1 MAYPLK
7 KALIFD
13 FNGTLFL
20 DNDKHIQAWS
30 EISNLLRGK
39 PISEEELYQHCNG
52 RPNHMI
58 IRYLNGGKQDPN
70 LETKYSLK
78 KEEIYRVLCQK
89 DKKNFHL
96 IQGAP
101 ELFEYLKAKKIP
113 FTIASASIKE
123 NIDFFVESFGL
134 DRWIRPETICYDD
147 GSYPSK
153 REMLQKACQILGVK
167 PSEVTILE
175 DSLSGIQ
182 AAQAIGIQDI
192 RVIDSAKHGDEFSK
206 LENVHQ
212 IAQNME
218 EILAAIQEK

>member
-1 MAYPLK
+1 MT
-7 KALIFD
+7 KAFIFD

-30 EISNLLRGK
+30 EISQILRGK
-39 PISEEELYQHCNG
+39 PITEEELYEHCNG

-58 IRYLNGGKQDPN
+58 IRYLNNGKEN
-70 LETKYSLK
+70 LSLEAEYSLK
-78 KEEIYRVLCQK
+78 KEEIYRTLCQK
-89 DKKNFHL
+89 DSKNFHL
-96 IQGAP
+96 IQGAT
-101 ELFEYLKAKKIP
+101 ELFEYLQDQNIP

-123 NIDFFVESFGL
+123 NIDFFVKSFEL
-134 DRWIRPETICYDD
+134 DRWIDPKTICYDD
-147 GSYPSK
+147 GSYSNK
-153 REMLQKACQILGVK
+153 QEMLKKACKILQAR

-175 DSLSGIQ
+175 DSISGIQ

-192 RVIDSAKHGDEFSK
+192 RVIDSAKQGKIFEK

-218 EILAAIQEK
+218 EILVAIS